1 MSWIRQLGAVIA
13 KDVLVELRSPTRV
26 SGLFF
31 YGLALLLLVAFASN
45 TTDIMRKQAGGILW
59 IGMLL
64 ASTRSFDQSFGAEFE
79 EGAMEGLVLWP
90 VHPVA
95 LYYGKAISN
104 SDLELFHTGGGR
116 CGADAPAGRAVRRV
130 HPGRYR
136 GPGPEPAARVH
147 RARGPW
153 DAVGAHHHPGAWC
166 QRAVAAP
173 AVPDGGARGAGR
185 IARHHPDH
193 RGRSHGTG
201 RRVVVGPRGHQP
213 APLEYFRGAV
223 RESGG
228 GRMKFAWEHVAAL
241 IGLVLLVVGQVMG
254 LVYSP
259 PEQEMGDVVRIL
271 YVHVPAAWVAMLAFL
286 FAFIGAVAYLFT
298 SRPQWDWMIEAGAE
312 VGVVM
317 GVLLMILGAIF
328 ARPTWGVF
336 WTWDAR
342 LTSTAILVLTFFGVM
357 VLRSLVAEPE
367 RRAMWS
373 SVVTIF
379 GAINVPITYFSVDWW
394 RSMHQMR
401 STGEVIDDPLTVV
414 LRINALAFL
423 FLTVWFLARRW
434 RLAKANALAEAPPPL
449 PPLPEEAT

>member
-1 MSWIRQLGAVIA
+1 
-13 KDVLVELRSPTRV
+13 
-26 SGLFF
+26 
-31 YGLALLLLVAFASN
+31 
-45 TTDIMRKQAGGILW
+45 
-59 IGMLL
+59 
-64 ASTRSFDQSFGAEFE
+64 
-79 EGAMEGLVLWP
+79 
-90 VHPVA
+90 
-95 LYYGKAISN
+95 
-104 SDLELFHTGGGR
+104 
-116 CGADAPAGRAVRRV
+116 
-130 HPGRYR
+130 
-136 GPGPEPAARVH
+136 
-147 RARGPW
+147 
-153 DAVGAHHHPGAWC
+153 
-166 QRAVAAP
+166 
-173 AVPDGGARGAGR
+173 
-185 IARHHPDH
+185 
-193 RGRSHGTG
+193 
-201 RRVVVGPRGHQP
+201 
-213 APLEYFRGAV
+213 
-223 RESGG
+223 
-228 GRMKFAWEHVAAL
+228 MKFAWEHVAAL